1 MMSFQ
6 EAHTAF
12 IQSHLGRRTGERKSR
27 LERGHGHGEILF
39 AENVWWPLKGSFA
52 GLHPE
57 YEVLD
62 WRGRSY
68 FADYVFD
75 PMLSRL
81 LIEIKG
87 FGEHVTNMDRK
98 KYCNEL
104 KREAFLAGMGFQVIS
119 FAYDDVAYQP
129 AVCIYLLRMVLSRFE
144 TSNKQVER
152 IFFADQEIIRYAI
165 FLARPIRP
173 IDIAEHFSINHRTAL
188 GHLKRLCQKG
198 WLKPAYRG
206 TGQRILYYEL
216 TRQGIDG
223 LDRGLN

>member
-1 MMSFQ
+1 MVTFE
-6 EAHTAF
+6 EAHAAF
-12 IQSHLGRRTGERKSR
+12 IQDHLNRRIGERRSR

-39 AENVWWPLKGSFA
+39 AENIWWPLKGNFDD
-52 GLHPE
+52 LHPE

-62 WRGRSY
+62 WRGRPY

-75 PMLSRL
+75 PRLSRL

-104 KREAFLAGMGFQVIS
+104 NRETFLAGMRFQVIS
-119 FAYDDVAYQP
+119 FAYDDVAHRP
-129 AVCIYLLRMVLSRFE
+129 ETCIYLLRMVLSRFE
-144 TSNKQVER
+144 SANKQVER
-152 IFFADQEIIRYAI
+152 IFFADQEIIRYAT

-173 IDIAEHFSINHRTAL
+173 VDIAKYFTINHRTAV

-198 WLKPAYRG
+198 WLKPIHRG

-216 TRQGIDG
+216 TRQGMDSG
-223 LDRGLN
+223 LV